1 MLLNILKFKNKS
13 YFVVCQAVLLFLVQF
28 CCMMVANEIISD
40 VMIRIPPHI
49 FPKNPGAYLVGGS
62 IRDILLGRPPLDF
75 DIAVF
80 DEPDSYAKHIAAN
93 ISGSLVHIGKS
104 VQPIIRV
111 ISKNITVD
119 ISTLNGQSIEEDL
132 GQRDF
137 TINAM
142 ACELDSGKLIDFSGA
157 QQDLENNIVRMVSSN
172 AFVSDP
178 VRLIRAYR
186 MGACLG
192 FNIEP
197 KTAAAIAR
205 HASLIQ
211 EIAGE
216 RTREELFKLLKT
228 DRSHAFLSQMTQS
241 RLLFYIFPELTDL
254 EKIPSDGNT
263 GGSKFE
269 QILHGYLQLEN
280 MLTDPRRFIPQAVQS
295 CRQHGGD
302 PAGALLKCSLLWQE
316 VGKTVI
322 SPKAHQK
329 DQDDS
334 GYEYKSAAIAHNICK
349 RLRFSNRQSDYIQ
362 SMIQNHT
369 RLKSLFGAYRDKT
382 LSPKAITRFF
392 MDCRDRTPDL
402 TLLAMAGAKG
412 EQDRRSSGGHT
423 FWDFLI
429 HKIPDEYTAFRSKA
443 SRPPLLSGHDLIKEF
458 GLSPSPQ
465 FKVILTLIEE
475 ERLSRDRM
483 TRNDALD
490 WVKKYIQSR

>member
-1 MLLNILKFKNKS
+1 MIAANK
-13 YFVVCQAVLLFLVQF
+13 
-28 CCMMVANEIISD
+28 IISD
-40 VMIRIPPHI
+40 LMIRIPPHI
-49 FPKNPGAYLVGGS
+49 FPKIPGAYLVGGS

-80 DEPDSYAKHIAAN
+80 NDPDSYAKHIAAN
-93 ISGSLVHIGKS
+93 ISGSRVNIGKS

-119 ISTLNGQSIEEDL
+119 ISTINGQSIEEDL
-132 GQRDF
+132 AKRDF

-142 ACELDSGKLIDFSGA
+142 AYELCSEKLIDCLGA
-157 QQDLENNIVRMVSSN
+157 QQDLNNNILRMASSD

-197 KTAAAIAR
+197 KTEAAISR
-205 HASLIQ
+205 HASLIH
-211 EIAGE
+211 ETAGE
-216 RTREELFKLLKT
+216 RIREELFKLLKT
-228 DRSHAFLSQMTQS
+228 DRSHAFLSQMSQS
-241 RLLFYIFPELTDL
+241 RLLFNIFPELTDL

-263 GGSKFE
+263 RSSKFE
-269 QILHGYLQLEN
+269 QILHGYFQLEN
-280 MLTDPRRFIPQAVQS
+280 MLIDLPQTIQS

-302 PAGALLKCSLLWQE
+302 PADTLLKCCLLWQE

-322 SPKAHQK
+322 SPNANQK
-329 DQDDS
+329 DQNDS
-334 GYEYKSAAIAHNICK
+334 GYEYKSAAIARNICT

-369 RLKSLFGAYRDKT
+369 RLKSLFDAYRDNT

-392 MDCRDRTPDL
+392 MECRQRTPDL
-402 TLLAMAGAKG
+402 TLLAMASVKG
-412 EQDRRSSGGHT
+412 QQDRRSSDGQT

-429 HKIPDEYTAFRSKA
+429 HKIPDEYTAFRSRA

-475 ERLSRDRM
+475 ERLSSNKM
-483 TRNDALD
+483 TRDDALN

>member
-1 MLLNILKFKNKS
+1 
-13 YFVVCQAVLLFLVQF
+13 
-28 CCMMVANEIISD
+28 MMVANEIIFD
-40 VMIRIPPHI
+40 LMIRIPPHI
-49 FPKNPGAYLVGGS
+49 FPKIPGAYLVGGS

-80 DEPDSYAKHIAAN
+80 NQPDNYAKHIAAN
-93 ISGSLVHIGKS
+93 ISGSLVNIGKS

-111 ISKNITVD
+111 ISRDVTID
-119 ISTLNGQSIEEDL
+119 ISTINGLSIEEDL

-142 ACELDSGKLIDFSGA
+142 AYELFSEKLIDCLGA
-157 QQDLENNIVRMVSSN
+157 QRDLNNNIVRMVSPN

-192 FNIEP
+192 FYIEP
-197 KTAAAIAR
+197 KTAAAISR

-211 EIAGE
+211 ETAGE
-216 RTREELFKLLKT
+216 RIREELFKLLKT
-228 DRSHAFLSQMTQS
+228 DRSHAFLSQMSQS
-241 RLLFYIFPELTDL
+241 RLLFNIFPELADL

-263 GGSKFE
+263 RGNKFE
-269 QILHGYLQLEN
+269 QILHGYFQLEKL
-280 MLTDPRRFIPQAVQS
+280 LTNPRRYLPQGIQS

-302 PAGALLKCSLLWQE
+302 PEDALLKCGLLWQE
-316 VGKTVI
+316 LGKTVI
-322 SPKAHQK
+322 SPEAQQK

-362 SMIQNHT
+362 TLIQNHT
-369 RLKSLFGAYRDKT
+369 RLKSLFGAYRDNT
-382 LSPKAITRFF
+382 LNPKAITRFF
-392 MDCRDRTPDL
+392 MDCRGRTPDL
-402 TLLAMAGAKG
+402 TLLAMAGVKG
-412 EQDRRSSGGHT
+412 EQNRRSWDGQA

-429 HKIPDEYTAFRSKA
+429 HIIPDEYTAFRSKA

-475 ERLSRDRM
+475 ERLSRDKM
-483 TRNDALD
+483 TRDDALD